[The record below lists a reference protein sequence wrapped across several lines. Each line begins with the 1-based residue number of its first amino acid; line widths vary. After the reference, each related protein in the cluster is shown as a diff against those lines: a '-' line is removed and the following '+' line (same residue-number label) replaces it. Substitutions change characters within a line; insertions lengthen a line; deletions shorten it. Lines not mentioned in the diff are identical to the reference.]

1 MTTLLESETLFAMLR
16 LTGNPHNGVDDSLI
30 WSSAYFEAA
39 AITYLAIAVGA
50 NCTPSAAALLIIHA
64 SVMSDSAVPAS
75 CAAGDVPPPTSL
87 WHPQNH
93 TCSST
98 CPGAR
103 FPVQSVGGNSTR
115 RSSMAR

>member
-1 MTTLLESETLFAMLR
+1 MTTLLESETLFAILR
-16 LTGNPHNGVDDSLI
+16 LTGKPHNGVHDSLI

-39 AITYLAIAVGA
+39 GITYLAIAVGA

-64 SVMSDSAVPAS
+64 SVISDSAVPAS
-75 CAAGDVPPPTSL
+75 CAAGEVPPPTSL

-93 TCSST
+93 TCSSP

-103 FPVQSVGGNSTR
+103 FSVVQSVGGNSTR
-115 RSSMAR
+115 RSS